1 MPISKR
7 EFEKSR
13 VDLEEEIISF
23 LKAHKGRAYTSE
35 EIMNV
40 TNLHVD
46 FDLQV
51 TTKIS
56 VFVVSNFVALLHD
69 LAAQG
74 RIRRKVVNNRM
85 YFMANEDVN
94 V

>member
-1 MPISKR
+1 MPISRK

-13 VDLEEEIISF
+13 IDLEKEVVSF
-23 LKAHKGRAYTSE
+23 LKAHKSRAYTSD

-56 VFVVSNFVALLHD
+56 VFVVANFVALLHD
-69 LAAQG
+69 LAAEG

>member
-1 MPISKR
+1 MPISRR

-13 VDLEEEIISF
+13 VDLEKEIVSF
-23 LKAHKGRAYTSE
+23 LKAHRGRAYTSD

-46 FDLQV
+46 FDLQI

-56 VFVVSNFVALLHD
+56 VFVVANFVALLHD
-69 LAAQG
+69 LAAEG
-74 RIRRKVVNNRM
+74 MIRRKVVNNRA

>member
-1 MPISKR
+1 M
-7 EFEKSR
+7 
-13 VDLEEEIISF
+13 DLEKEIVSF
-23 LKAHKGRAYTSE
+23 LKTHRTRAYTSD

-46 FDLQV
+46 FDLQI

-56 VFVVSNFVALLHD
+56 TFVVANFVALLHD

-74 RIRRKVVNNRM
+74 RIRRKVVNNRI

>member
-1 MPISKR
+1 
-7 EFEKSR
+7 
-13 VDLEEEIISF
+13 VDLEKEVVSF
-23 LKAHKGRAYTSE
+23 LKAHKGRAYTSD

-56 VFVVSNFVALLHD
+56 VFVVANFVALLHD
-69 LAAQG
+69 LATEG

-85 YFMANEDVN
+85 YFMADEDVN